1 MASLTQWT
9 WVWETHEYGEGQRS
23 LAGFSSWCRKES
35 DTTEWLNC
43 TELNYE
49 ETLVVWEK
57 NKFMKHKLIYSHS
70 FIKLIFGKQS
80 SGVSDGL
87 TKDHKVI
94 EIANCSQVL
103 ERVHLMPP
111 GAAQRDLRSI
121 QTERVAGLGPMP
133 LLWSAGRVFWSSL
146 VKARLVN

>member
-1 MASLTQWT
+1 M
-9 WVWETHEYGEGQRS
+9 
-23 LAGFSSWCRKES
+23 
-35 DTTEWLNC
+35 TERLNC

-57 NKFMKHKLIYSHS
+57 KKKTHKFVKHKVIYSHS

-87 TKDHKVI
+87 TEDHKVI
-94 EIANCSQVL
+94 EKANCSQVL

-111 GAAQRDLRSI
+111 GAAQRDLRRM
-121 QTERVAGLGPMP
+121 QTESVAGPGAYAFVMIC
-133 LLWSAGRVFWSSL
+133 R
-146 VKARLVN
+146 

>member
-1 MASLTQWT
+1 M
-9 WVWETHEYGEGQRS
+9 
-23 LAGFSSWCRKES
+23 
-35 DTTEWLNC
+35 
-43 TELNYE
+43 NYE

-94 EIANCSQVL
+94 ELANCSQVL
-103 ERVHLMPP
+103 ERVHLMPS

-133 LLWSAGRVFWSSL
+133 LL
-146 VKARLVN
+146 

>member
-1 MASLTQWT
+1 
-9 WVWETHEYGEGQRS
+9 
-23 LAGFSSWCRKES
+23 
-35 DTTEWLNC
+35 
-43 TELNYE
+43 
-49 ETLVVWEK
+49 
-57 NKFMKHKLIYSHS
+57 MKHKLIYSHS

-103 ERVHLMPP
+103 ERVHLMPS

-121 QTERVAGLGPMP
+121 QTERVAGLGPRQRKDMNQHFN
-133 LLWSAGRVFWSSL
+133 GDTDSL
-146 VKARLVN
+146 VENTLGGEWGKWQGGECPSVGVLFFAFS

>member
-1 MASLTQWT
+1 M
-9 WVWETHEYGEGQRS
+9 
-23 LAGFSSWCRKES
+23 
-35 DTTEWLNC
+35 TERLNC

-49 ETLVVWEK
+49 ETLVVWGK
-57 NKFMKHKLIYSHS
+57 KKTNHKFVKHKVIYSHS

-111 GAAQRDLRSI
+111 GVTQRDLRRM
-121 QTERVAGLGPMP
+121 QTESVAGPGAYAFVMIC
-133 LLWSAGRVFWSSL
+133 R
-146 VKARLVN
+146 

>member
-1 MASLTQWT
+1 M
-9 WVWETHEYGEGQRS
+9 
-23 LAGFSSWCRKES
+23 
-35 DTTEWLNC
+35 TERLNC
-43 TELNYE
+43 TELNYD

-57 NKFMKHKLIYSHS
+57 KKNKFVKHQVIYSHS
-70 FIKLIFGKQS
+70 FIKLIYGKQS

-111 GAAQRDLRSI
+111 GAAQRDLRRM
-121 QTERVAGLGPMP
+121 QTESMAEPGAYAFVMICR
-133 LLWSAGRVFWSSL
+133 
-146 VKARLVN
+146 